1 MEMKLFDR
9 ETIAGAVARE
19 IQRREFAPTKQIE
32 GLAYK
37 AAFDRMGSAAE
48 KHIDAFAADAKI
60 MNMAGD
66 FVMCGKCGT
75 RATIRELLQFE
86 ACPVCKLVL

>member
-9 ETIAGAVARE
+9 DTIAGAVARE

-48 KHIDAFAADAKI
+48 KHIDCFAADVLAMKKAETRI
-60 MNMAGD
+60 
-66 FVMCGKCGT
+66 VCVKCEWSFT
-75 RATIRELLQFE
+75 RNRLLQGE
-86 ACPVCKLVL
+86 TCPHCFTVL